1 MVSGDF
7 SYAKLGFPRFV
18 HQHSTGFSVGIV
30 TEAAVC

>member
-1 MVSGDF
+1 MVSGGF
-7 SYAKLGFPRFV
+7 SYLKLGFLRLI